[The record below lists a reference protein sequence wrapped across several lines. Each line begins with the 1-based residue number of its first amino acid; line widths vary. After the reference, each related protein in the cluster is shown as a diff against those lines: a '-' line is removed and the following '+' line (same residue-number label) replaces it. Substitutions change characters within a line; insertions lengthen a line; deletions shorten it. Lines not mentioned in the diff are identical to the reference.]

1 MMKKYPVSPLLAWV
15 WIAAFAVMTTSTLP
29 LHAQTQSGLSFLKIG
44 VGARATGMASAYTAL
59 ANDVTSIYW
68 NPAGLASVRR
78 NELSAMHSE
87 WLAGSNFDFL
97 GFGRPWKAGSVALG
111 VSALTHP
118 TFEARDETG
127 RKVGSFDARDTAFTL
142 AYGQRLM
149 PGLQTGVGFK
159 LIQSQIG
166 QDRGQGYAFD
176 LGMSWNSA
184 QRPVSLGASVLNLG
198 PGIRYIGE
206 TTRLPLTFSLG
217 AAWHAIAGLSLAAD
231 ARRLVYD
238 GRTTLSIGT
247 EYMLLPMFTVRGG
260 YLLSSATSLQQAN
273 ALGMGF
279 GLKLMGQK
287 VDYAFTPF
295 GELGATQRISL
306 NWRF

>member
-1 MMKKYPVSPLLAWV
+1 MQ
-15 WIAAFAVMTTSTLP
+15 
-29 LHAQTQSGLSFLKIG
+29 AQARSGLSFLKIG
-44 VGARATGMASAYTAL
+44 VGARATGMASAYTAI

-68 NPAGLASVRR
+68 NPAGLASVKR
-78 NELSAMHSE
+78 NELAAMHSE

-97 GFGRPWKAGSVALG
+97 GFGRPWKRGSLALG

-118 TFEARDETG
+118 ALEARDETG
-127 RKVGSFDARDTAFTL
+127 KRVGSFDARDTAITL

-149 PGLQTGVGFK
+149 TGLQTGMGLK

-166 QDRGQGYAFD
+166 QDKGQGYAFD

-184 QRPVSLGASVLNLG
+184 QRPISLGLSALNLG
-198 PGIRYIGE
+198 PGIRYISE
-206 TTRLPLTFSLG
+206 TTKLPLTFSLG
-217 AAWHAIAGLSLAAD
+217 AAWHVIPGLALSAD
-231 ARRLVYD
+231 IRRLVYD
-238 GRTTLSIGT
+238 GRTNLSLGT